1 MANELQIRQATAEDV
16 ETVSAILREAAQWQ
30 EQAGMPLW
38 REEHIGVAH
47 ILDDV
52 RAGIF
57 VLAEYQGESVGTMKF
72 QLEDPLFWPGALEDE
87 AAYVHRLA
95 VRRRYAG
102 MGVSIALLRWAVERT
117 RALGRPYLRLDC
129 AAARARLRAIYEGS
143 DSSITATL
151 RLGLTTWLDISTML
165 RQRIVNYAGGNRLD
179 ARFADAHKRVRWLTR
194 VVASDSLCVPHFA

>member
-1 MANELQIRQATAEDV
+1 MTCDTLGVARRARNKKMDSELQIRQATTQDAEV
-16 ETVSAILREAAQWQ
+16 VSEILREAAQWQ
-30 EQAGMPLW
+30 EHAGMPLW

-57 VLAEYQGESVGTMKF
+57 FLAEYPGESAGTMKF
-72 QLEDPLFWPGALEDE
+72 QLEDPLFWPEACEGE

-102 MGVSIALLRWAVERT
+102 TGVSTTLLRWAVERT

-129 AAARARLRAIYEGS
+129 AAARLKLRAIYERFGFLHHS
-143 DSSITATL
+143 YGQIGAYY
-151 RLGLTTWLDISTML
+151 
-165 RQRIVNYAGGNRLD
+165 V
-179 ARFADAHKRVRWLTR
+179 ARYEYDVTR
-194 VVASDSLCVPHFA
+194 SRE